1 MTLDYSKKLRDYLQ
15 TQTWPPRP
23 GICGGLARLPRGPA
37 VLDQTFP
44 LYTTGRSL
52 RLGPQKSQGCKRQ
65 DTGPPS
71 YFCTIP
77 LSSPLGRNG
86 GGCHFPIPTL
96 FFSGRT
102 AAPQPEP
109 QQAPPQEWRG
119 GGWGAAG
126 ELPVPL
132 QLPSISR
139 STDQPDE
146 TFSPTPSP
154 IT

>member
-77 LSSPLGRNG
+77 LSSPLGRMSFSHPNL
-86 GGCHFPIPTL
+86 ILLRQNSSPTA
-96 FFSGRT
+96 RT
-102 AAPQPEP
+102 TAGSTTGVE
-109 QQAPPQEWRG
+109 
-119 GGWGAAG
+119 GWGVGGSRGAASA
-126 ELPVPL
+126 LTTAFHFQVH
-132 QLPSISR
+132 R
-139 STDQPDE
+139 STR
-146 TFSPTPSP
+146 
-154 IT
+154 